1 MPEMVDDF
9 PHKNSYLLGLSEEEP
24 SVSQADLLL
33 LPKDQE
39 MIEISDDE
47 EIEDTIVVVVSYDV
61 MYSHCMHACA
71 PRA

>member
-1 MPEMVDDF
+1 MSLCQKWWMIF

-47 EIEDTIVVVVSYDV
+47 EIEDTINHDII
-61 MYSHCMHACA
+61 AIEND
-71 PRA
+71 